1 MLAFSN
7 QLTSDVLVRPY
18 LGLILTLCF
27 DYHLKIAKIVSF
39 IKVMGSNL

>member
-1 MLAFSN
+1 MVAFSN
-7 QLTSDVLVRPY
+7 QLTSDVLV
-18 LGLILTLCF
+18 ILTLRF